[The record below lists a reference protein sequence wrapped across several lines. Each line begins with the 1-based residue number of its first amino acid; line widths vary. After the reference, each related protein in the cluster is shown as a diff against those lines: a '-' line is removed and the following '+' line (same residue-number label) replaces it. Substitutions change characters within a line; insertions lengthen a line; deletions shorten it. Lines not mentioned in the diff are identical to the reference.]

1 MNYYRISFKNFPNQE
16 ILDRMPQEL
25 AEALKANMSE
35 IESVKQI
42 SKSTYYRIQRKD
54 AQAFWNN
61 LEDKLFADVA

>member
-1 MNYYRISFKNFPNQE
+1 MNYYRISFKNFPNNE

-25 AEALKANMSE
+25 AVAMSNMSE

-42 SKSTYYRIQRKD
+42 SKSTFYRIQRKD

-61 LEDKLFADVA
+61 LEHKLFADVA